1 MDSPDVAGTAL
12 MSRPLAS
19 ILINNYNYG
28 RFLDEAIN
36 SALSQNY
43 PRKEIIVVDD
53 GSTDNSREIISRYGD
68 RIIPIFKENG
78 GQASAVNAGVARCH
92 GDILCFLDS
101 TIFSGLIHPDKLERV
116 AASVLPARHEFKADI
131 SMHPV
136 TLIAPRRSCP
146 KESESMYDGPAI
158 RDGIA
163 SKLRAIFSSG
173 QTSSARVSALLE

>member
-19 ILINNYNYG
+19 ILINNYSYA
-28 RFLDEAIN
+28 RFLDETIN

-101 TIFSGLIHPDKLERV
+101 DDFFWPD
-116 AASVLPARHEFKADI
+116 P
-131 SMHPV
+131 
-136 TLIAPRRSCP
+136 PRQ
-146 KESESMYDGPAI
+146 A
-158 RDGIA
+158 
-163 SKLRAIFSSG
+163 
-173 QTSSARVSALLE
+173 

>member
-53 GSTDNSREIISRYGD
+53 GSTVNSREIISRYGD
-68 RIIPIFKENG
+68 RIIPIIKENG

-116 AASVLPARHEFKADI
+116 AAAFYRQGMNSRPILVCTPLP
-131 SMHPV
+131 
-136 TLIAPRRSCP
+136 
-146 KESESMYDGPAI
+146 
-158 RDGIA
+158 
-163 SKLRAIFSSG
+163 
-173 QTSSARVSALLE
+173 